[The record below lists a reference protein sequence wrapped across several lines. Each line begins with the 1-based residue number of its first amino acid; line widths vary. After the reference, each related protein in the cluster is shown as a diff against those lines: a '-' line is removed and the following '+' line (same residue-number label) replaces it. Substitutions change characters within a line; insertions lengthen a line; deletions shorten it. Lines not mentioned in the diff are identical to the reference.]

1 MDVCREIVNLKSTKN
16 PFSVAKVVHKTY
28 DTTYVELLSMN
39 SDVSIHLRHLRFLV
53 TELFKSVNN
62 LNPHFMRNY
71 FKGRKYIAP
80 SSGTLNLPWN
90 KFTLIRGS
98 LLWNNIPREI
108 EESLSTEELKKRLME
123 HRALPCSCVVRI
135 SDIC

>member
-28 DTTYVELLSMN
+28 DTTYDELLSMN

-71 FKGRKYIAP
+71 FKERKYIAP

-108 EESLSTEELKKRLME
+108 EEVSPLKNLKK
-123 HRALPCSCVVRI
+123 
-135 SDIC
+135 D